1 MDKLR
6 DEVIQA
12 QKIRAD
18 LIKWKL
24 VLVAALG
31 ASGLGLGR
39 SNTENGLSRESWYIL
54 LALIPLV
61 CTYVDIA
68 ARHLNIRM
76 LVIGDFM
83 KTYAKTH
90 PAESSVLCA
99 YELHCEGLHKKG
111 IFELENSILTYSSAF
126 LSILVIVAALYLLYQ
141 PAQPVLNLAQPV
153 PILLVVSGLLGL
165 LSAYFVDVLYK
176 GRLRLLTG
184 GQNVS
189 ESSAAVPVNP

>member
-6 DEVIQA
+6 DEIIEA

-31 ASGLGLGR
+31 ASGLGLGVSEKEGAIPR
-39 SNTENGLSRESWYIL
+39 DGLYIL
-54 LALIPLV
+54 LGLIPFV

-76 LVIGDFM
+76 QVIADFM
-83 KTYAKTH
+83 KSYSKTH
-90 PAESSVLCA
+90 AEESPILGA
-99 YELHCEGLHKKG
+99 YELHCEALHEKG

-126 LSILVIVAALYLLYQ
+126 LSVLVILSAY
-141 PAQPVLNLAQPV
+141 VLPTKPPEGV
-153 PILLVVSGLLGL
+153 SMLLVASGLLGL
-165 LSAYFVDVLYK
+165 LLAFVVDLLYK
-176 GRLRLLTG
+176 KKLELLVTA
-184 GQNVS
+184 
-189 ESSAAVPVNP
+189 EK